1 MDSSNNNL
9 SVNQALWP
17 GWWIAG
23 RPPPPRSTEVKLKVT
38 GVRAWGGV
46 GGGGAGDTHGSAA

>member
-23 RPPPPRSTEVKLKVT
+23 RPPPPRSAEVKLKVT

-46 GGGGAGDTHGSAA
+46 GGAPGDTHGSAA